1 MDIGSLVSIC
11 IAIVTISVTILL
23 RVKDKKDEKRR
34 IIEQRLDLKV
44 SNNIA
49 HNNGRYTIKIVND
62 SENATASG
70 LNLLLSIENQVRGF
84 SVNLKGVRETP
95 RLLSKKITK
104 GRVKGREILIK
115 IDAMSISKSSIENLL
130 SESLIVLYEKQKLT
144 LANLLSERGT
154 SLFVTISVN
163 NDLTGLSVTLP
174 IKEYKYDDIKTGFF
188 KEGSVDIVP
197 QIQEIEDNDYNS

>member
-23 RVKDKKDEKRR
+23 RVKDKKDEKKR

-62 SENATASG
+62 SENAIASS
-70 LNLLLSIENQVRGF
+70 LNLLLFIENQVRGF

-104 GRVKGREILIK
+104 GRAKGREILIK
-115 IDAMSISKSSIENLL
+115 IDAMSISKSSIEKLL

-154 SLFVTISVN
+154 SLFMTISVN
-163 NDLTGLSVTLP
+163 NDLTGLSATLL
-174 IKEYKYDDIKTGFF
+174 KEYKYDDIVTGIF

-197 QIQEIEDNDYNS
+197 LIQEIEDNDDYNP